1 MYSYNFEQQLD
12 QRRQTILLLSR
23 VIPTDTNV
31 LKDIYEKKQKL
42 ETRDIDQHYK
52 NTFNHTVS
60 SIIELCHS
68 GEHPNVDVCDTFT
81 KKHRMLLRQIRCLQP
96 GFIVY
101 ETVDYGQVDFN
112 EMMNEY
118 ETTKCI
124 NLKPLTQ
131 QIEGTDMRKIP
142 RGINMVNRIFKEYE
156 TYNPEKVDED
166 HRAAHLQDQ
175 VKWAHKLDIDH
186 DPENFRITGNQ
197 RLNKT
202 FDKRQKDFNDMCIM
216 GYDNNNQFQYSI
228 VVSEMLYYI
237 FFDA

>member
-1 MYSYNFEQQLD
+1 M
-12 QRRQTILLLSR
+12 
-23 VIPTDTNV
+23 
-31 LKDIYEKKQKL
+31 KQIL
-42 ETRDIDQHYK
+42 ETRDINKDYK
-52 NTFNHTVS
+52 NTVNHTVS
-60 SIIELCHS
+60 SVIELCRS
-68 GEHPNVDVCDTFT
+68 DEYSNIDVCDIFS

-101 ETVDYGQVDFN
+101 EMVDYD
-112 EMMNEY
+112 EDEY

-124 NLKPLTQ
+124 NFKPLTQ
-131 QIEGTDMRKIP
+131 QTEGTDERKIP

-156 TYNPEKVDED
+156 TYNPDKVDED
-166 HRAAHLQDQ
+166 YRAAYLQDR
-175 VKWAHKLDIDH
+175 VEWANKLDSGGD
-186 DPENFRITGNQ
+186 DPENFQITGDQ

-202 FDKRQKDFNDMCIM
+202 FDKRQKDFNNMCIM

>member
-1 MYSYNFEQQLD
+1 MYSYNFEQQLNK
-12 QRRQTILLLSR
+12 RRQTILLLSR

-31 LKDIYEKKQKL
+31 LKDIYKKKQIL
-42 ETRDIDQHYK
+42 ETEDINKDYK
-52 NTFNHTVS
+52 NTVNHTVS
-60 SIIELCHS
+60 SAIELCRSDEHS
-68 GEHPNVDVCDTFT
+68 NIDVCDIFS

-101 ETVDYGQVDFN
+101 ETVDYD
-112 EMMNEY
+112 EDEY

-131 QIEGTDMRKIP
+131 QTEGTDERKIP
-142 RGINMVNRIFKEYE
+142 QGIKMVNRIFKEYE
-156 TYNPEKVDED
+156 TYNPDKVDED
-166 HRAAHLQDQ
+166 YRAAYLQDR
-175 VKWAHKLDIDH
+175 VEWANKLGSGGD
-186 DPENFRITGNQ
+186 DPENFQITGDQ

-202 FDKRQKDFNDMCIM
+202 FDKRQQDFNNMCIM

>member
-12 QRRQTILLLSR
+12 QRRLTILLLSR
-23 VIPTDTNV
+23 VISTDTNV

-42 ETRDIDQHYK
+42 EIQDINKDYK
-52 NTFNHTVS
+52 NTVNHTVS
-60 SIIELCHS
+60 STIKLCHS
-68 GEHPNVDVCDTFT
+68 GEYPNVDVCDTFT

-101 ETVDYGQVDFN
+101 EMTDYSQD
-112 EMMNEY
+112 EY
-118 ETTKCI
+118 DTTKCI

-131 QIEGTDMRKIP
+131 QTEMTDKIP
-142 RGINMVNRIFKEYE
+142 PGIKIVNRIFKEYE
-156 TYNPEKVDED
+156 KYNPDKVDED
-166 HRAAHLQDQ
+166 YRAAYLQDR
-175 VKWAHKLDIDH
+175 VEWADKLGSGD
-186 DPENFRITGNQ
+186 DPENFQITGDQ

-202 FDKRQKDFNDMCIM
+202 FDKRQQDFNNMCIM

-237 FFDA
+237 FMCRSSR

>member
-1 MYSYNFEQQLD
+1 MYSHNFPEKLD
-12 QRRQTILLLSR
+12 DRRLTLLLLSQ
-23 VIPTDTNV
+23 VIPTETIV
-31 LKDIYEKKQKL
+31 LKDIYKMKQKL
-42 ETRDIDQHYK
+42 EM
-52 NTFNHTVS
+52 
-60 SIIELCHS
+60 
-68 GEHPNVDVCDTFT
+68 EHINS
-81 KKHRMLLRQIRCLQP
+81 KEYRMLLRQIRCLQP

-118 ETTKCI
+118 DTTKCI

-131 QIEGTDMRKIP
+131 QTEGTDERKIP
-142 RGINMVNRIFKEYE
+142 QGIKMVNRIFKEYE
-156 TYNPEKVDED
+156 TYNPDKVDED
-166 HRAAHLQDQ
+166 HRATYLQDR
-175 VKWAHKLDIDH
+175 VKWANKLGSGGD
-186 DPENFRITGNQ
+186 DPEHFQITGDQ

-202 FDKRQKDFNDMCIM
+202 FDKRQKDFNNMCIM